1 MSAVSKMIGVFLLVF
16 GASFA
21 SAKDSVYLG
30 KQEWIND
37 KDEKVQLNSLEG
49 KKQIVA
55 MIFTRCPSACP
66 FIVQDIRDLL
76 VNVSAKAKS
85 KVQVS
90 LFSFDTFRENRA
102 SLADFRK
109 KFNLDDQWS
118 LYRSDEKN
126 ASMLAALLSVSYRR
140 LESGDY
146 VHSNQIYLLNEKGE
160 IDSMIEGFDTE
171 RSDFIKQLKAL

>member
-1 MSAVSKMIGVFLLVF
+1 MS
-16 GASFA
+16 A

-30 KQEWIND
+30 TQEWINE
-37 KDEKVQLNSLEG
+37 KDEKVQLKSLEG

-76 VNVSAKAKS
+76 VHVSAKSKQ

-90 LFSFDTFRENRA
+90 LFSFDTFREDKA

-109 KFNLDDQWS
+109 KFKLDEQWS

-126 ASMLAALLSVSYRR
+126 TSMLAALLSVSYRR

-160 IDSMIEGFDTE
+160 IESMIEGFDTN
-171 RSDFIKQLKAL
+171 RDDFIVKLKKL

>member
-1 MSAVSKMIGVFLLVF
+1 MSLFGKIVLTILL
-16 GASFA
+16 GCLSLPAL
-21 SAKDSVYLG
+21 AKDSVYLG
-30 KQEWIND
+30 KQEWINEL
-37 KDEKVQLNSLEG
+37 DEKIQLRSLEG

-76 VNVSAKAKS
+76 VHVPEKAKS
-85 KVQVS
+85 KLQVS
-90 LFSFDTFRENRA
+90 LFSFDSFREDKV

-109 KFNLDDQWS
+109 KFKLDEQWA
-118 LYRSDEKN
+118 LFRSDEKN
-126 ASMLAALLSVSYRR
+126 TSMLAALLSVSYRR

-160 IDSMIEGFDTE
+160 VESLIEGFDTE
-171 RSDFIKQLKAL
+171 RGEFIKKLKNL